1 MKGREHIMKNKKL
14 LRYFKNYTPFIGI
27 GAVLVIVG
35 FLIYWYSFEIWVI
48 GTPILAVGLVLAV
61 LGMIMGINDAAYL
74 SYFTDKVDLARNDN
88 PHEEAPDY
96 TADEFV
102 LEGNSYGKLDKSQKP
117 RSELFV
123 RTDIF
128 FGKKTIEV
136 ISYRVNLL
144 DDSLTSEKHEFPLS
158 DVTASVEEKETR
170 VRGNLKKLSYMT
182 ISAGD
187 EKITFPVR
195 YNDIEVDQLTEKIND
210 AKKHLA

>member
-27 GAVLVIVG
+27 GAVLVVVG
-35 FLIYWYSFEIWVI
+35 FLIYWYSFEIWAI

-61 LGMIMGINDAAYL
+61 LGMIMGVNDAAYI
-74 SYFTDKVDLARNDN
+74 SYFTDKADSARNDN
-88 PHEEAPDY
+88 PHENAPDY

-144 DDSLTSEKHEFPLS
+144 DDSLASEKHEFPLS